1 LATYFG
7 VIKAGAVAVTIS
19 YLTTADEL
27 KQVLADCRPKAVL
40 AGDDKVGDFQKL
52 KENGDTLL
60 IINSHGDVSCDDL
73 IEKGDANFKTVDR
86 NRHDTCAVLFTGGTT
101 GVPKGAMLSHE
112 NIQASLFNVV
122 HFERSSQEDRAL
134 CFLPLNHVFAQIHI
148 MQSMVYCG
156 GGLVLHPSYDLERI
170 LDSMARHRVSNLY
183 AVPTVYIRMLELS
196 NLRERIASIRYCFS
210 AAASMATE
218 IVRAWKARTGLD
230 IHEAYGM
237 TESASMVTYNH
248 YYSHV
253 VGSVGTPANLVEVQI
268 RDMEGHILKPGEE
281 GEICIHGPNIT
292 KGYLNNPQETAA
304 AIQDGWLHSGDLG
317 YVDEQGYLFI
327 VDRLKDM
334 IVTGGENVYP
344 REVEELL
351 YTHPDVLE
359 CAVVGLPDKEYGERV
374 TAFIVSPGKTEPN
387 PENIRQFLKERLTG
401 FKVPKAFVF
410 VDDLPKNNAGKLL
423 KRKIRDQYSPQIA

>member
-1 LATYFG
+1 MSFENL
-7 VIKAGAVAVTIS
+7 IKGGA
-19 YLTTADEL
+19 
-27 KQVLADCRPKAVL
+27 K
-40 AGDDKVGDFQKL
+40 
-52 KENGDTLL
+52 
-60 IINSHGDVSCDDL
+60 
-73 IEKGDANFKTVDR
+73 NFKTVDR

-101 GVPKGAMLSHE
+101 GIPKGAMLSHE

-156 GGLVLHPSYDLERI
+156 GGLVLHPAYDPGKI
-170 LDSMARHRVSNLY
+170 LDSMERHRVSNLY
-183 AVPTVYIRMLELS
+183 AVPTVYIRMLALR
-196 NLRERIASIRYCFS
+196 NLRERIKSVRYCFS

-218 IVRAWKARTGLD
+218 IVRAWKGRTGLA

-248 YYSHV
+248 YYCHV
-253 VGSVGTPANLVEVQI
+253 VGSVGTPASLVEVQI
-268 RDMEGHILKPGEE
+268 RDMEGLRLKPGQE

-292 KGYLNNPQETAA
+292 KGYMNNPLETAA
-304 AIQDGWLHSGDLG
+304 AIQNGWLRSGDLG
-317 YVDEQGYLFI
+317 YVDDRGYLFI

-334 IVTGGENVYP
+334 IITGGENVYP

-374 TAFIVSPGKTEPN
+374 TAFIVSPEKGEPD
-387 PENIRQFLKERLTG
+387 PDNIRCFLKERLIG

-410 VDDLPKNNAGKLL
+410 VDDLPKNHAGKLL
-423 KRKIRDQYSPQIA
+423 KRKIKEQYKP